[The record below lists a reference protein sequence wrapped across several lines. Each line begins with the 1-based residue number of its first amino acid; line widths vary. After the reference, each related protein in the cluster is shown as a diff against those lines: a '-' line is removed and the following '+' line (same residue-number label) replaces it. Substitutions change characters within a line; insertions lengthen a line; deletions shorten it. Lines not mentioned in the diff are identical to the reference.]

1 MVWSVAEMEVFGT
14 GFFTYTHTHTHTHL
28 HSMSQNILL
37 LIHPTVVTSP
47 GTVDDAKNA
56 LSTEY
61 PQSVLTQYV
70 IDRVASG
77 QQTLPADYYDVVH
90 YLAPPEA
97 VQNEFNKK
105 IMEMLYSCLKASG
118 KFTGLL
124 PNNSQILAI
133 QTGFLIS
140 DDNKSWMKPDRASSS
155 VGISAGVKGGVSLL
169 RRTTKAASANDSSS
183 STSSFLPKFKRL
195 SSPPPL
201 TDTSVSDTDS
211 EKLLSEEEKRQKLEF
226 LNVEYDDG
234 ANAMDD
240 GEDDDIQMLDDSELL
255 LDSIGAPTVQ
265 PVQCTV
271 TGSKRRKACKDCTCG
286 LKEIEEEEEAR
297 QKSIQDSMLSRMAQS
312 ASKEAE
318 EIEARIQQRE
328 NAAKKSQNKNGKSD
342 GVKKTVIRFTADDM
356 TEIDFTIEGK
366 TGGCNSCSL
375 GDAFRCDSC
384 PFLGLPAFKPGQ
396 VVTIDSFGEDI

>member
-1 MVWSVAEMEVFGT
+1 ME
-14 GFFTYTHTHTHTHL
+14 L
-28 HSMSQNILL
+28 
-37 LIHPTVVTSP
+37 
-47 GTVDDAKNA
+47 
-56 LSTEY
+56 
-61 PQSVLTQYV
+61 
-70 IDRVASG
+70 
-77 QQTLPADYYDVVH
+77 
-90 YLAPPEA
+90 
-97 VQNEFNKK
+97 
-105 IMEMLYSCLKASG
+105 LYSCLKAGG

-133 QTGFLIS
+133 QAGFLIS
-140 DDNKSWMKPDRASSS
+140 DDNKSWTKPDRVSSS
-155 VGISAGVKGGVSLL
+155 VGITTGGTGSVSIL
-169 RRTTKAASANDSSS
+169 RRTTKPASASANDSSS
-183 STSSFLPKFKRL
+183 SPASFLPKFKRL
-195 SSPPPL
+195 SSPPSL

-211 EKLLSEEEKRQKLEF
+211 EKLLSEEEKKQKLKF
-226 LNVEYDDG
+226 LKVEYDDG
-234 ANAMDD
+234 ANALDD
-240 GEDDDIQMLDDSELL
+240 GEDDDVQMLDDSELL
-255 LDSIGAPTVQ
+255 LDTIGAPTVQ

-271 TGSKRRKACKDCTCG
+271 TGSKRRRACKDCTCG
-286 LKEIEEEEEAR
+286 LKEIEEAEEAR

-312 ASKEAE
+312 ANREAE

-328 NAAKKSQNKNGKSD
+328 KAAKEKDRKND

>member
-1 MVWSVAEMEVFGT
+1 
-14 GFFTYTHTHTHTHL
+14 
-28 HSMSQNILL
+28 MSQNILL

-47 GTVDDAKNA
+47 GTVDDAKTA

-77 QQTLPADYYDVVH
+77 QQALPSDHYHVVH

-105 IMEMLYSCLKASG
+105 IMEMLYSCLKAGG

-140 DDNKSWMKPDRASSS
+140 DDNKSWTKPSRVSSS
-155 VGISAGVKGGVSLL
+155 VGISTGGTGSVSLL
-169 RRTTKAASANDSSS
+169 RRTAKPASASVNDSSS
-183 STSSFLPKFKRL
+183 SPASFLPKFKRL
-195 SSPPPL
+195 SSPPSL

-211 EKLLSEEEKRQKLEF
+211 EKLLSEEEKKQKLGF
-226 LNVEYDDG
+226 LKVEYDNG
-234 ANAMDD
+234 ANTSDD
-240 GEDDDIQMLDDSELL
+240 GEDDDVQMLDDSELL
-255 LDSIGAPTVQ
+255 LDTIGAPTVQ

-271 TGSKRRKACKDCTCG
+271 TGSKRRRACKDCTCG
-286 LKEIEEEEEAR
+286 LKEIEEAEEAR

-312 ASKEAE
+312 ANKEAE

-328 NAAKKSQNKNGKSD
+328 EAAKKKDRKND